1 MLSVKTTEKLAG
13 VTVSGTYWGLN
24 ALYDALTNVIGEEES
39 YPEFEACRIRVL
51 GLCYD
56 ILNVRLRK
64 EKPILLPYRR
74 KFCLTTQ
81 IMMHWKMVSM
91 NLQEYAVYHIMKSN

>member
-1 MLSVKTTEKLAG
+1 MLSVKTTENLAG
-13 VTVSGTYWGLN
+13 VTVSGTYWDLN

-56 ILNVRLRK
+56 IRHAYQGDRNRGK
-64 EKPILLPYRR
+64 I
-74 KFCLTTQ
+74 
-81 IMMHWKMVSM
+81 
-91 NLQEYAVYHIMKSN
+91 EYGDEVFSSLSSSSNT

>member
-1 MLSVKTTEKLAG
+1 MLSVKTTENLAG
-13 VTVSGTYWGLN
+13 VTVSGTYWDLN

-56 ILNVRLRK
+56 IRHAYQGDRNRGK
-64 EKPILLPYRR
+64 IE
-74 KFCLTTQ
+74 
-81 IMMHWKMVSM
+81 
-91 NLQEYAVYHIMKSN
+91 

>member
-1 MLSVKTTEKLAG
+1 MLSVKTTENLAG
-13 VTVSGTYWGLN
+13 VTVSGTYWDLN

-56 ILNVRLRK
+56 QKQR
-64 EKPILLPYRR
+64 
-74 KFCLTTQ
+74 
-81 IMMHWKMVSM
+81 
-91 NLQEYAVYHIMKSN
+91 